1 MMNRAITLSKKAEKE
16 LRSLAR
22 SAALKKDMATMSASR
37 HNPFSKAGIVDADA
51 YILFVSAFNEFINHE
66 PKPFVHMIDKDMR
79 L

>member
-1 MMNRAITLSKKAEKE
+1 MNRAMTLSKKAEKE
-16 LRSLAR
+16 LHSLAR
-22 SAALKKDMATMSASR
+22 SATLKKDMATISASR

-66 PKPFVHMIDKDMR
+66 PKPLVHMIDKDMR